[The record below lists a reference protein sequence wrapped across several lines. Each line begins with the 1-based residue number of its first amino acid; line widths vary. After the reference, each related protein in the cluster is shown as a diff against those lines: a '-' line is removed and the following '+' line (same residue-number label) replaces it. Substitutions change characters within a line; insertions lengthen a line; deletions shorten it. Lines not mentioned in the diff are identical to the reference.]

1 MTCLAIEFASDPD
14 RVPDGMMNDSDALA
28 YLRRTNVELRIEIET
43 CYQKIEEL
51 ERGHRQHKDIFEEAE
66 T

>member
-1 MTCLAIEFASDPD
+1 MTCLAIEFARDPD
-14 RVPDGMMNDSDALA
+14 RAPDGMLTDSDSLA
-28 YLRRTNVELRIEIET
+28 YLRRTNWELRIEIET

-51 ERGHRQHKDIFEEAE
+51 EREHRQHKDIFEECS